1 MYWCFTILAHH
12 DTVNRPGK
20 LSANVRI
27 VSSKATPAGIISQK
41 SSEREPAAAV
51 NSRAD
56 CLSALKQRLE
66 KLPSIHSKDHS
77 ESLKMN
83 RNLVIIAATAAL
95 ASSFALAQTE
105 QLETPEE
112 RLSYTIGMD
121 IGQSLA
127 GQDMPL
133 DIDILMQGL
142 RASYLGEETLL
153 TQEEALAEREQFI
166 QRRQQQLA
174 EERGEE
180 ARINAEEGEA
190 FLAANADKEGV
201 MVTDSGLQYRVIT
214 EGEGASPDADDRVT
228 VHYRG
233 KLINGV
239 EFDSSYARGE
249 PATFGLNQVIPG
261 WTEGV
266 QLMKEGAKYEFF
278 VPSELAYG
286 EQGRPGPIGP
296 NATLIFEVELL
307 EVVANPAADSSD

>member
-1 MYWCFTILAHH
+1 
-12 DTVNRPGK
+12 
-20 LSANVRI
+20 
-27 VSSKATPAGIISQK
+27 
-41 SSEREPAAAV
+41 
-51 NSRAD
+51 
-56 CLSALKQRLE
+56 
-66 KLPSIHSKDHS
+66 
-77 ESLKMN
+77 MN

-95 ASSFALAQTE
+95 ASGFALAQTE
-105 QLETPEE
+105 ELETPED

-190 FLAANADKEGV
+190 FLAANAEKEGV

-214 EGEGASPDADDRVT
+214 EGEGASPDPDDRVT

>member
-1 MYWCFTILAHH
+1 
-12 DTVNRPGK
+12 
-20 LSANVRI
+20 
-27 VSSKATPAGIISQK
+27 
-41 SSEREPAAAV
+41 
-51 NSRAD
+51 
-56 CLSALKQRLE
+56 
-66 KLPSIHSKDHS
+66 
-77 ESLKMN
+77 MN
-83 RNLVIIAATAAL
+83 RNIVIIAATAAF
-95 ASSFALAQTE
+95 ASSFALAQTNE
-105 QLETPEE
+105 LETPED

-166 QRRQQQLA
+166 QQRQQQLA
-174 EERGEE
+174 DQRGEE

-190 FLAANADKEGV
+190 FLAANAEKDGV

-214 EGEGASPDADDRVT
+214 EGEGASPDAADRVT

-266 QLMKEGAKYEFF
+266 QLMQEGAKYEFF

-296 NATLIFEVELL
+296 NSTLIFEVELL
-307 EVVANPAADSSD
+307 EVVPSPAADSTD

>member
-1 MYWCFTILAHH
+1 
-12 DTVNRPGK
+12 
-20 LSANVRI
+20 
-27 VSSKATPAGIISQK
+27 
-41 SSEREPAAAV
+41 
-51 NSRAD
+51 
-56 CLSALKQRLE
+56 
-66 KLPSIHSKDHS
+66 
-77 ESLKMN
+77 MN
-83 RNLVIIAATAAL
+83 RNFLIIAASAAL
-95 ASSFALAQTE
+95 AGSVALAQSDE
-105 QLETPEE
+105 LETPED

-127 GQDMPL
+127 GQDMPI

-166 QRRQQQLA
+166 EQRQQQLA
-174 EERGEE
+174 NERNEE
-180 ARINAEEGEA
+180 ARINREEGEA
-190 FLAANADKEGV
+190 FLAANAGKDGV
-201 MVTDSGLQYRVIT
+201 TVTESGLQYRVIT

-278 VPSELAYG
+278 VPSDLAYG

-296 NATLIFEVELL
+296 NSTLIFEVELI
-307 EVVANPAADSSD
+307 EVAETPSAESVD

>member
-1 MYWCFTILAHH
+1 
-12 DTVNRPGK
+12 
-20 LSANVRI
+20 
-27 VSSKATPAGIISQK
+27 
-41 SSEREPAAAV
+41 
-51 NSRAD
+51 
-56 CLSALKQRLE
+56 
-66 KLPSIHSKDHS
+66 
-77 ESLKMN
+77 MN

-95 ASSFALAQTE
+95 ASSFALAQTNE
-105 QLETPEE
+105 LETPED

-153 TQEEALAEREQFI
+153 TPEEALAEREQFI

-190 FLAANADKEGV
+190 FLAANADKEGIT
-201 MVTDSGLQYRVIT
+201 VTDSGLQYRVLT

-278 VPSELAYG
+278 VPSDLAYG

-296 NATLIFEVELL
+296 NSTLIFEVELI
-307 EVVANPAADSSD
+307 EVVPSPAADSAD

>member
-1 MYWCFTILAHH
+1 
-12 DTVNRPGK
+12 
-20 LSANVRI
+20 
-27 VSSKATPAGIISQK
+27 
-41 SSEREPAAAV
+41 
-51 NSRAD
+51 
-56 CLSALKQRLE
+56 
-66 KLPSIHSKDHS
+66 
-77 ESLKMN
+77 MN

-95 ASSFALAQTE
+95 ASGFALAQIE
-105 QLETPEE
+105 ELETPEE

-166 QRRQQQLA
+166 QQRQQQLA

-190 FLAANADKEGV
+190 FLAANAQKEGV
-201 MVTDSGLQYRVIT
+201 TVTDSGLQYRVIT

-278 VPSELAYG
+278 VPSDLAYG

-296 NATLIFEVELL
+296 NSTLIFEVELL
-307 EVVANPAADSSD
+307 EVVTSPAADSSD